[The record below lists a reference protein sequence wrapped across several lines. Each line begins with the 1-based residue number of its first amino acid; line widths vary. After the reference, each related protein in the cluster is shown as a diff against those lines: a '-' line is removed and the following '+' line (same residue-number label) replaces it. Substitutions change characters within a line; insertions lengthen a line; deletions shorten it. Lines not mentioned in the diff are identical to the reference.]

1 MFLEGYPQDL
11 VPEAVIDL
19 QCLTM
24 AVGED
29 GTIYTRVKESNLLF
43 NTSRFINTPLTSD
56 AEGKVKVDGS
66 MIAYAPFSGH
76 GGLLLY
82 DKNSS

>member
-1 MFLEGYPQDL
+1 MSD
-11 VPEAVIDL
+11 D
-19 QCLTM
+19 

-82 DKNSS
+82 DKNSSQYFT